1 MDSELKRRKPA
12 QRPHRK
18 VVGAAVMDS
27 KPLGK
32 VIQGVKAVT
41 GAKPF
46 LILPVAALHLTIA
59 AGCIGTDKLVPDA
72 QFSSSDLK

>member
-1 MDSELKRRKPA
+1 
-12 QRPHRK
+12 
-18 VVGAAVMDS
+18 MDS